1 MIKCKERLFSIP
13 YTVVLSISF
22 RISLIEPGPVATG
35 FPVSEREKGIDGLEN
50 GDEETK
56 AVIKKVLVGV
66 EKGRDRNSQTG
77 DDVAKVILKAMED
90 EKPHLHYITS
100 EVLREAMKK
109 KYVDITGDSVV
120 EMSTQRFFP
129 SEK

>member
-1 MIKCKERLFSIP
+1 M
-13 YTVVLSISF
+13 
-22 RISLIEPGPVATG
+22 
-35 FPVSEREKGIDGLEN
+35 REKGIDGLEN

-56 AVIKKVLVGV
+56 ALINKVILVLGF
-66 EKGRDRNSQTG
+66 EKSLNHNFQTG

-90 EKPHLHYITS
+90 EKPHLYYITS
-100 EVLREAMKK
+100 EAMEEIVKR

-120 EMSTQRFFP
+120 QMSMQRFFP